1 MKTTLSLREIKKQ
14 ECRDAIVHAARD
26 LFNEKG
32 YHDTTMKEIAELAH
46 ISPASLFNYFPS
58 KMDILLQ
65 VVQMKR
71 HDFDSIMSTEEY
83 KSFSRRKQLLVL
95 FKDFLEDM
103 FKYPRLNID
112 VWQMLRFNSLI
123 EGDSSKLIIPITQ
136 IIDHGIAEGEF
147 NNSLKVDFII
157 DIFFGLSFCAMLRG
171 GELEKYCSEFNS
183 ILGQYITSVSTES

>member
-1 MKTTLSLREIKKQ
+1 
-14 ECRDAIVHAARD
+14 
-26 LFNEKG
+26 
-32 YHDTTMKEIAELAH
+32 
-46 ISPASLFNYFPS
+46 
-58 KMDILLQ
+58 MDILLQ